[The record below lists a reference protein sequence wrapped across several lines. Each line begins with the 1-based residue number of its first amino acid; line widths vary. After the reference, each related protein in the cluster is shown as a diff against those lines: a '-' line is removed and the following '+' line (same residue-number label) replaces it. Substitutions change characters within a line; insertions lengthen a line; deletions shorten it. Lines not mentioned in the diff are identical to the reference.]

1 MVLMKRVLV
10 KIKKEAGGTA
20 GAFGLLGKAA
30 PWMGLLMM
38 AALPS
43 VANAQQHD
51 AEYYRQEARF
61 GDEWAAD
68 DQQVREKLAALEE
81 RFGKKPNIVYI
92 LADDTGYT
100 ELGAYGGGIRGFKTP
115 NLDRLADEGMRFLSY
130 YSQPACTFT
139 RLSLMTGRIP
149 ARTGLSAVLFP
160 GTRGAGLTNY
170 EVTVADLLSDA
181 GYATAMYGKW
191 HMGGSLDDQEYI
203 PTNNGFDEAEWSE
216 GNPLWWGYNRGVLP
230 TDNAGYV
237 SMAHF
242 AWPPGPDAQP
252 YDLGGV
258 MRGTKGGTPEIV
270 YPYSLE
276 RYNTYDTE
284 VADLTIDYIRRNA
297 DGEKPFFVYFAGKG
311 NHFFGANPDFM
322 NTPAGTNNAAQMTEH
337 DHNVGRVLDTL
348 KELGIEENTLVF
360 WSSDNGPMYPM
371 HPHGGY
377 SLLKGE
383 KGDTFEGGIRVPGMV
398 WWPGTIE
405 AGQEP
410 DGIVD
415 VTDLFTTVATI
426 AGVRDK
432 IPTDRVTDGV
442 DQSAL
447 LLLGKGNS
455 RRDWNFH
462 YNHSGLEAVRKDQI
476 KFRLETPEMPFGVD
490 AAHHNFYNLYHDPA
504 ERFPNMVEIAL
515 WAAPAFTK
523 LIQEHMAMIEKFPH
537 QVQELVPNAEFDY
550 PFDPDPTK

>member
-1 MVLMKRVLV
+1 MALTPKFIQLWIGKCILLLV
-10 KIKKEAGGTA
+10 IALGFAGT
-20 GAFGLLGKAA
+20 L
-30 PWMGLLMM
+30 
-38 AALPS
+38 S
-43 VANAQQHD
+43 AQQYD
-51 AEYYRQEARF
+51 AEYYVQEKRF
-61 GDEWAAD
+61 GEQWKAEDN
-68 DQQVREKLAALEE
+68 QVQEKLAALEKK
-81 RFGKKPNIVYI
+81 FGKKPNIVYI
-92 LADDTGYT
+92 LADDIGYT
-100 ELGAYGGGIRGFKTP
+100 ELGCYGGGIRGFKTP
-115 NLDRLADEGMRFLSY
+115 NLDRLADEGLRFQSY

-139 RLSLMTGRIP
+139 RISLMTGRIP
-149 ARTGLSAVLFP
+149 ARTGMNAVLFP

-170 EVTVADLLSDA
+170 EVTIAELLSDA
-181 GYATAMYGKW
+181 GYSTAMFGKW
-191 HMGGSLDDQEYI
+191 HMGGSLDDPEYI

-216 GNPLWWGYNRGVLP
+216 GNPLWWGYNKGVKP
-230 TDNAGYV
+230 TDKAGYV
-237 SMAHF
+237 TMAHF
-242 AWPPGPDAQP
+242 AYSPGPDAQP

-258 MRGTKGGTPEIV
+258 MRGKKGEAPEIV

-276 RYNTYDTE
+276 KYNTYDTE
-284 VADLTIDYIRRNA
+284 VADLTIDYIKRSA
-297 DGEKPFFVYFAGKG
+297 DGDKPFFVYFAGKG

-337 DHNVGRVLDTL
+337 DYNVGRVLATL

-383 KGDTFEGGIRVPGMV
+383 KGDTYEGGIRVPGLV
-398 WWPGTIE
+398 WWPGMIE
-405 AGQEP
+405 AGQET

-415 VTDLFTTVATI
+415 VTDMYTTVATI
-426 AGVRDK
+426 AGVKDK
-432 IPTDRVTDGV
+432 IPNDRVTDGV

-447 LLLGKGNS
+447 LLLGEVKS

-490 AAHHNFYNLYHDPA
+490 AAHHNFYNIYYDPA

-523 LIQEHMAMIEKFPH
+523 IMQQHMEMIVKFPH
-537 QVQELVPNAEFDY
+537 QIQVPVPNAEFDY